1 GVAHT
6 THQARLFLSWPGRAE
21 LALPDGTRIV
31 GKTAAFAAATPKDG
45 LEGVLVID
53 LPMTRRADQSIVF
66 GPEVRGRIPLVHG
79 VADTEALVLAGQRA
93 GALAIVQA
101 DATDTLH
108 EDIVTTIWG
117 TPTTESAARMPAIP
131 FVSIT

>member
-1 GVAHT
+1 MNVILAVVALPLVLAAAAPVDLARLNAVQGEISIAEIERTLHALDVDRTSGGEGERSSAAYLDRKLSEYGVAHT

-66 GPEVRGRIPLVHG
+66 G
-79 VADTEALVLAGQRA
+79 
-93 GALAIVQA
+93 
-101 DATDTLH
+101 
-108 EDIVTTIWG
+108 
-117 TPTTESAARMPAIP
+117 
-131 FVSIT
+131 